1 MLWKSEGQPQF
12 QESLTQL
19 ASLPSCGLAAEV
31 WAMAKLNVNQNKF
44 EYLWK
49 LPEVDVESG
58 DVEGRAG
65 EQLSKVNSLSAQSL
79 WIEKLKIMNDTHTR
93 TNRSIL
99 LAQIQFSTELLTHP
113 SYLPPLPP
121 RHQRFPS
128 SLFAFTEVSK
138 WKNNNAS
145 SRCWQ
150 TLFPC
155 LSQCVSVCMSMCL
168 RVSMWLTHLEA
179 CRQRQERPQ
188 RTGI

>member
-1 MLWKSEGQPQF
+1 MKIAWGGCGEGGGWR
-12 QESLTQL
+12 QER
-19 ASLPSCGLAAEV
+19 G
-31 WAMAKLNVNQNKF
+31 K
-44 EYLWK
+44 
-49 LPEVDVESG
+49 
-58 DVEGRAG
+58 
-65 EQLSKVNSLSAQSL
+65 QLSKVNSLSAQSL

-113 SYLPPLPP
+113 YYLPLPP
-121 RHQRFPS
+121 SSSAFSEFP
-128 SLFAFTEVSK
+128 LRLTEVSK

-155 LSQCVSVCMSMCL
+155 LSHCVSVCVSVCL

>member
-1 MLWKSEGQPQF
+1 MKIAWGG
-12 QESLTQL
+12 
-19 ASLPSCGLAAEV
+19 CGEKGWWV
-31 WAMAKLNVNQNKF
+31 RRVRW
-44 EYLWK
+44 
-49 LPEVDVESG
+49 
-58 DVEGRAG
+58 

-113 SYLPPLPP
+113 YYLPLPP
-121 RHQRFPS
+121 SSSAFSKFP
-128 SLFAFTEVSK
+128 LCLHWGFEVKKTTTRRVAAGKLCS
-138 WKNNNAS
+138 
-145 SRCWQ
+145 
-150 TLFPC
+150 PVC
-155 LSQCVSVCMSMCL
+155 LSVCISVSVCL